1 MNTTENNALIY
12 CTVLKNK
19 SIHTPI
25 FKKAFK
31 MAEEFEKNIK
41 YQGSNTNEFWQAQAN
56 RDFINLLEAE
66 IKKMKDMQN
75 DALNQ
80 IVFLIK

>member
-1 MNTTENNALIY
+1 MPTVNNAHIY

-25 FKKAFK
+25 FKQAFK

-41 YQGSNTNEFWQAQAN
+41 YQGENTLEFWQAQAN
-56 RDFINLLEAE
+56 RDFINLLAVE
-66 IKKMKDMQN
+66 IKKLQDLQN
-75 DALNQ
+75 DALNS

>member
-1 MNTTENNALIY
+1 
-12 CTVLKNK
+12 
-19 SIHTPI
+19 
-25 FKKAFK
+25 

-56 RDFINLLEAE
+56 RDFINLLEVE